1 MKVSIEDK
9 NTLSTSPNMPTRTT
23 ELEHSKATQPRLGVQ
38 GAADVNS
45 DLAKLFSPDEE
56 AKGGSLH
63 SRSEDFDE
71 DVDIVDSGDMFRQIK
86 VATSRDL
93 KS

>member
-1 MKVSIEDK
+1 M
-9 NTLSTSPNMPTRTT
+9 
-23 ELEHSKATQPRLGVQ
+23 Q

-56 AKGGSLH
+56 AKSSSLH